1 MLFFL
6 YIIRVKKILFVLNTN
21 SEYNTINKTLHLDS
35 QKELLASYGSIFNF
49 TTTTEKQKSISTNT
63 KIKTL
68 GVDSNEQ
75 SIDIQ

>member
-68 GVDSNEQ
+68 GVDLNEQ

>member
-35 QKELLASYGSIFNF
+35 QKELLASYVSIFDF
-49 TTTTEKQKSISTNT
+49 TTTTEKQKSINTNT
-63 KIKTL
+63 KIKIL